1 MPEDESNR
9 NTKLIVIMAVAAL
22 ALFVLFVF
30 MTHQVW
36 CSHNFVTLSEEAATC
51 TESGVEHWKCSKCG
65 LKRDHETKP
74 LGHELEDGET
84 DTFLLGDIVFSQT
97 IKKCSRCDYTEKGDT
112 EREGD
117 FNEYAVKAALNLWL
131 AVNKVAVLD
140 SDSAVVR
147 EKEAGEYNI
156 TGSYVNIG
164 AFGTTHYVIA
174 FVETSTGSMGKTEDD
189 GVFPITVD
197 DRTLYV
203 HPYSIVSDEWYLIDD
218 EIF

>member
-1 MPEDESNR
+1 MPENESNR
-9 NTKLIVIMAVAAL
+9 NTKLIAIMAVAAL

-30 MTHQVW
+30 MTRQSW

-74 LGHELEDGET
+74 LGHDLDDGET
-84 DTFLLGDIVFSQT
+84 DTFLLGDIVFSQK
-97 IKKCSRCDYTEKGDT
+97 IMKCTRCDYTEKGNT

-140 SDSAVVR
+140 PDSAVVKQ
-147 EKEAGEYNI
+147 KEAGEYNI

-203 HPYSIVSDEWYLIDD
+203 HPWSIISDEWTVT
-218 EIF
+218 ENKIF

>member
-9 NTKLIVIMAVAAL
+9 KIGKNVIILVAVL
-22 ALFVLFVF
+22 VSFILLVIL
-30 MTHQVW
+30 THQVW

-74 LGHELEDGET
+74 LGHDLEDGET

-140 SDSAVVR
+140 PDSAVVR

-164 AFGTTHYVIA
+164 AFGTTHYIIA

-189 GVFPITVD
+189 GVFPITVG

>member
-1 MPEDESNR
+1 MPEGESNR

-22 ALFVLFVF
+22 ALFVIFVF
-30 MTHQVW
+30 MTRQVW

-74 LGHELEDGET
+74 LGHDLDDGET
-84 DTFLLGDIVFSQT
+84 DTFLLGDIVFSQK
-97 IKKCSRCDYTEKGDT
+97 IMKCTRCDYTEKGDT

-140 SDSAVVR
+140 PDSAVVR

-164 AFGTTHYVIA
+164 TFGTTHYVIA

-189 GVFPITVD
+189 GVFPITVG

-203 HPYSIVSDEWYLIDD
+203 HPWSIISDEWTVT
-218 EIF
+218 ENKIF

>member
-9 NTKLIVIMAVAAL
+9 NTKLIVILAVAAL
-22 ALFVLFVF
+22 ALFVIFVF
-30 MTHQVW
+30 VTRQVW
-36 CSHNFVTLSEEAATC
+36 CSHKFVTLSEEAPTC
-51 TESGVEHWKCSKCG
+51 TKSGVEHWKCSKCG

-74 LGHELEDGET
+74 LGHDLEDGET
-84 DTFLLGDIVFSQT
+84 DTFLLGDVVFSQR
-97 IKKCSRCDYTEKGDT
+97 IKKCTRCDYTEKGDA

-140 SDSAVVR
+140 PDSAVVKQ
-147 EKEAGEYNI
+147 KEAGEYNI

-203 HPYSIVSDEWYLIDD
+203 HPWSIISDEWTVT
-218 EIF
+218 ENKIF

>member
-1 MPEDESNR
+1 MPENESGRKISKN
-9 NTKLIVIMAVAAL
+9 VIISVAVLVAFIL
-22 ALFVLFVF
+22 LVIL
-30 MTHQVW
+30 THQAW
-36 CSHNFVTLSEEAATC
+36 CNHNFVTLSKEAATC

-65 LKRDHETKP
+65 LKRDHEIKP
-74 LGHELEDGET
+74 LGHDLDDGET
-84 DTFLLGDIVFSQT
+84 DTFLLGDIVFSQKIRT
-97 IKKCSRCDYTEKGDT
+97 CTRCGYTEKGDT
-112 EREGD
+112 EREGE

-140 SDSAVVR
+140 PDSAVVR

-189 GVFPITVD
+189 GVFPITVG